1 MRIELNREVLSK
13 KLATT
18 TSVINDNHSIPI
30 LSNALFQFKDGRIYF
45 ISSDLEITAKTSMEY
60 EITEGVETD
69 FVIDPNLLFKT
80 IQSLNSD
87 VIWIDY
93 SPEKKTVTF
102 GTKSQKKIFT
112 ISSEHQSKD
121 FPLPKQDAYTEEIS
135 VHGGMF
141 AKAISD
147 CARFTNK
154 NELRLAFRG
163 VNIITKNGNLRL
175 YGTEG
180 QVIAFYEF
188 SCDGDLSETIIPKN
202 IEKIINEFKDSVSVK
217 IQKGTDA
224 SSVLISDG
232 VIEVNVTLINSKIL
246 DFEKIFAQGNPE
258 VSVMIPRH
266 EFLNSIKRGV
276 LFKDITSETIIL
288 DFSLPEK
295 MMAIKAENLD
305 FKKSSSEE
313 IECISK
319 DSFFDYKTGF
329 NSKFITPVITMLDGD
344 NIKFFQSSY
353 RTSGFFTDDKEKSYK
368 CMFAVG
374 PIILKEHN

>member
-1 MRIELNREVLSK
+1 MKIELNREILSK

-18 TSVINDNHSIPI
+18 TSVINDNHTLPI
-30 LSNALFQFKDGRIYF
+30 LSSALFQFKDGRIYF
-45 ISSDLEITAKTSMEY
+45 ISSDTEITVKTSMEY
-60 EITEGVETD
+60 ELTDGEELD

-80 IQSLNSD
+80 IQSLNAD
-87 VIWIDY
+87 IIWIDY
-93 SPEKKTVTF
+93 SPEKKMVTF

-112 ISSEHQSKD
+112 ISSDHQAKD
-121 FPLPKQDAYTEEIS
+121 FPLPKQDVYTEEIS
-135 VHGGMF
+135 VHGSSF

-163 VNIITKNGNLRL
+163 VNIITKDGNLRL

-188 SCDGDLSETIIPKN
+188 TCEGELSATILPKN
-202 IEKIINEFKDSVSVK
+202 VEKIINEFKDSVSVK
-217 IQKGTDA
+217 VQKGTNA
-224 SSVLISDG
+224 SSVLLSDG
-232 VIEVNVTLINSKIL
+232 IIEVNVTLINSDIL
-246 DFEKIFAQGNPE
+246 AFDKIFSQANPD
-258 VSVMIPRH
+258 VSAMIPRH

-276 LFKDITSETIIL
+276 LFKDMTSETIIL

-329 NSKFITPVITMLDGD
+329 NSKFITPVTTMLDGD

-353 RTSGFFTDDKEKSYK
+353 KTTGFFTDDKEKSYK
-368 CMFAVG
+368 CIFAVG
-374 PIILKEHN
+374 PIVLQGQN